1 MYWIDGLGFCASIA
15 VLAGFCMTTMVPLR
29 SFAIA
34 SNVLFICYGMF
45 GHIYPVFFL
54 HLVLLPINLVK
65 LHRCQER
72 CRPVQDGQLDVI
84 PCSAVWTPERRGS

>member
-1 MYWIDGLGFCASIA
+1 MPWIDGLGFCASTA

-45 GHIYPVFFL
+45 GHIYPVLLL
-54 HLVLLPINLVK
+54 HLALLPINLVK
-65 LHRCQER
+65 LRRCQER
-72 CRPVQDGQLDVI
+72 GGPPQDLALDVM
-84 PCSAVWTPERRGS
+84 PCSAVWTSDRGS